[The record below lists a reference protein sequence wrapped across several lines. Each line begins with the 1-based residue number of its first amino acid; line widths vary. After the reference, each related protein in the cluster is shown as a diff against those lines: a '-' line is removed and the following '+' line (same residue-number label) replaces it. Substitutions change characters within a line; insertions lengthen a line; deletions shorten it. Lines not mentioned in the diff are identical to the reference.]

1 MKKNKRI
8 LGSLYEELA
17 AAYLKDQGL
26 EIIRKNYRV
35 KSGEIDLIA
44 LDGEY
49 LVFVEVKYR
58 SSGCA
63 GDSLC
68 AVDAAKQR
76 AKNYRVKSGEIDLI
90 ALDGEYLVFV
100 EVKYRSS
107 GCAGDSL
114 CAVDAA
120 KQRAISHTAMHYL
133 VSQRDN
139 VNLPC
144 RFDVVGIDRDEIH
157 WIKNAFDYCG

>member
-17 AAYLKDQGL
+17 AAYLKNQGL

-58 SSGCA
+58 SS
-63 GDSLC
+63 D
-68 AVDAAKQR
+68 
-76 AKNYRVKSGEIDLI
+76 
-90 ALDGEYLVFV
+90 
-100 EVKYRSS
+100 
-107 GCAGDSL
+107 CAGDSL

-120 KQRAISHTAMHYL
+120 KQRAISRTAMHYL